1 MDRASASEAGNMGST
16 PVGRKFE
23 NRALAWFYKFK
34 TEAHQLL
41 GVRREAKAAAMFL
54 FERAWAAK
62 GKNREARPVRNF
74 RQGIYCRGLPSG
86 ANFFFLK
93 RALSLLSICLNTS
106 ALPRRFAQYTSQM
119 SA

>member
-23 NRALAWFYKFK
+23 NHALAWFYKFK

-41 GVRREAKAAAMFL
+41 GVRREGKAAAMFL

-74 RQGIYCRGLPSG
+74 RQEIYCRGLPPG
-86 ANFFFLK
+86 ANLK
-93 RALSLLSICLNTS
+93 TTQKA
-106 ALPRRFAQYTSQM
+106 P
-119 SA
+119 